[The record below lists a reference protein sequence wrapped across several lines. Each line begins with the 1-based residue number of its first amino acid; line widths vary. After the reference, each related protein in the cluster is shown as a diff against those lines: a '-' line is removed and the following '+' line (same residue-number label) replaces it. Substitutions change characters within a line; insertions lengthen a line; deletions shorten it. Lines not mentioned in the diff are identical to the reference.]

1 MDWTPVVL
9 RKRVEKPV
17 VQNNKP
23 NPEKEKRIKVYS
35 KEFSDAVQTARLS
48 KQISQ
53 SDLANK
59 CNVQVSVINL
69 LELKKGIYD
78 HTVANKVCSVLG
90 IKVKKN
96 FIEI

>member
-17 VQNNKP
+17 VQNKP

-35 KEFSDAVQTARLS
+35 KEFSDAVQMARIS
-48 KQISQ
+48 KNFSQ
-53 SDLANK
+53 SDLAK
-59 CNVQVSVINL
+59 RCNVQVSVINL

-90 IKVKKN
+90 IKVNKK